1 MQHLDPIHR
10 LPSVKTLTGLSR
22 SSIYRLIADGKFP
35 KPIKLGERASGWQ
48 ASTIHK
54 WIEERTAAS
63 NGGSAK

>member
-35 KPIKLGERASGWQ
+35 KPIKLGERAIGWKQ
-48 ASTIHK
+48 DDLEAWLESRPT
-54 WIEERTAAS
+54 S
-63 NGGSAK
+63 NGGAAQ